1 MTSKRKPTQAQPPD
15 KMQDKSQDKSE
26 DVIEAKSADR
36 IPQHRR
42 CHICW
47 DRCKGVGTVYSTHER
62 TQYLKCRHTLTDFPP
77 CGHTWS
83 VQTRSHNAVF
93 VNHRW
98 VVVDGR

>member
-1 MTSKRKPTQAQPPD
+1 MTSKRKPTQAQPP
-15 KMQDKSQDKSE
+15 
-26 DVIEAKSADR
+26 IEPTPPPEVTGTVAADR

-62 TQYLKCRHTLTDFPP
+62 TQYLKCRHKLTDYPP

>member
-1 MTSKRKPTQAQPPD
+1 MNNKRKPTQAQPPD
-15 KMQDKSQDKSE
+15 KSEDKSQEVVETS
-26 DVIEAKSADR
+26 AADR

-98 VVVDGR
+98 IVVDGR